1 MKLLKLILVATL
13 SVFLIGCSKYVIKD
27 KPIENDTSI
36 NKITNDN
43 NDDNENKDTLKNIIE
58 DKDKIEIQDNSLD
71 VSNLDLRNSSM
82 LSKYIEGVSL
92 VKTFSDNN
100 SLYLKYIEPLKD
112 KIGRFRDMPEVVL
125 LEDLKSSGAETT
137 QYYTEEDGLNVD
149 LSINTSGKEV
159 ITYSDILYKASIE
172 NIDTTF
178 DFKTSK
184 LNEFRNTFV
193 DVNDLDYEKVNSYI
207 KDMLSKNI
215 EDSMIFFNKI
225 DDNSYEV
232 ITIKDGNCY
241 YRLVY
246 DPKFWLLKLKKLPG

>member
-1 MKLLKLILVATL
+1 MKLLKLISVATL
-13 SVFLIGCSKYVIKD
+13 SVFLIGCSKYVVKD

-36 NKITNDN
+36 NEIPNDN
-43 NDDNENKDTLKNIIE
+43 TDDTENEDTLKNIIE
-58 DKDKIEIQDNSLD
+58 DKDKIEIQDNSSD
-71 VSNLDLRNSSM
+71 VSNLDLRNSTM
-82 LSKYIEGVSL
+82 LIKYIDGVSL

-112 KIGRFRDMPEVVL
+112 KIGRFRDIPEVVL

-137 QYYTEEDGLNVD
+137 QYYTEENGLNVD
-149 LSINTSGKEV
+149 LSININTREV
-159 ITYSDILYKASIE
+159 ITYSEILYKASIE

-178 DFKTSK
+178 DFKASK

-215 EDSMIFFNKI
+215 EDNMVFFNKI
-225 DDNSYEV
+225 DDNRYEV

-241 YRLVY
+241 YKLVY
-246 DPKFWLLKLKKLPG
+246 NPKF

>member
-1 MKLLKLILVATL
+1 MKLLKLISVATL
-13 SVFLIGCSKYVIKD
+13 SVFLIGCSKYVVKD

-36 NKITNDN
+36 NETTNDN
-43 NDDNENKDTLKNIIE
+43 NYDNENKDTLKNIIE

-71 VSNLDLRNSSM
+71 VSNLDLRNSTM
-82 LSKYIEGVSL
+82 LSKYIDGVSL

-112 KIGRFRDMPEVVL
+112 KIGRFRDIPEVVL
-125 LEDLKSSGAETT
+125 FEDLKSSGAETT

-149 LSINTSGKEV
+149 LSININTREV

-178 DFKTSK
+178 DFNTSK

-215 EDSMIFFNKI
+215 EANMVFFNKI
-225 DDNSYEV
+225 DDNRYEV

-241 YRLVY
+241 YKLVY
-246 DPKFWLLKLKKLPG
+246 DPKL

>member
-112 KIGRFRDMPEVVL
+112 KIGRIRDMPEVVL

-215 EDSMIFFNKI
+215 EDNIIFFNKI

-246 DPKFWLLKLKKLPG
+246 DPKF